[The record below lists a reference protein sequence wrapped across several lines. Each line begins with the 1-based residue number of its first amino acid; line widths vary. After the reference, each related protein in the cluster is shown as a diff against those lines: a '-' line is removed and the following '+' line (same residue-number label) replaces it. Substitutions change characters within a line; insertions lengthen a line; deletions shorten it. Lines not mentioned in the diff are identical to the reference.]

1 MSATP
6 PHEAAAKVPATDV
19 LVVDDDEAQ
28 VEEISQFLVRK
39 GLNVATASDGL
50 AALDMAQKLKPAV
63 VVLDIN
69 LPAMNGDRLSEI
81 LRGLDHRTA
90 VIMMSGHTDLYER
103 ISGETDGFV
112 AAMQKP
118 VSLKALYETIDALL
132 AG

>member
-1 MSATP
+1 MSAKSS
-6 PHEAAAKVPATDV
+6 HNASKKAPATDV
-19 LVVDDDEAQ
+19 LVVDDDVAQ
-28 VEEISQFLVRK
+28 VEEIAQFLTRK

-50 AALDMAQKLKPAV
+50 VALDMAQSLKPAV

-90 VIMMSGHTDLYER
+90 VIMMSGHMDLYER
-103 ISGETDGFV
+103 VSGETDGFV

-118 VSLKALYETIDALL
+118 VSLKALFETIDALL